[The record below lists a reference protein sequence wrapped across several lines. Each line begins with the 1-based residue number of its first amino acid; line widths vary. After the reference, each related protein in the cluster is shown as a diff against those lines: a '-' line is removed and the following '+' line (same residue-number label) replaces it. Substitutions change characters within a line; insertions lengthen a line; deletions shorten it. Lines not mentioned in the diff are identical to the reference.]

1 LAVRNLKLFNEAL
14 LGKWLWRYGLEREA
28 LWRRV
33 VDGKYSSLESGWS
46 TAVPHGPHG
55 VSLWKNIRGGWAKF
69 ERFIYFKVGNGARIR
84 FWYDTWCG
92 DYPLKDIFPD
102 LYCIARDKE
111 AFVAAHLQLR
121 NNSIHWEVNFTRAAQ
136 DWELESIST
145 FFDLLYSAK
154 ELGRGED
161 KMCWRIGSTTDF
173 EVRLYYQALVPSIG
187 SFPWKSIWQAKIPP
201 RVAFFSWLA
210 SLGKVLTADNLR
222 RRNLIL
228 VSWCCMC
235 KADGESVDHLFLHCA
250 LARELWNMA
259 FSLFGMYWV
268 MPKRI
273 VDVFASW
280 KGRLGRH
287 KNRQIWEAVPHC
299 VMWSLWRERNAR
311 TFEDR
316 ERNILDL
323 KTLFLR
329 TLFDWMAASSLFS
342 FSNLLEFFDYCS
354 IRN

>member
-1 LAVRNLKLFNEAL
+1 MV
-14 LGKWLWRYGLEREA
+14 Y
-28 LWRRV
+28 
-33 VDGKYSSLESGWS
+33 YSDSC
-46 TAVPHGPHG
+46 HGPHG

-69 ERFIYFKVGNGARIR
+69 ERFIYFKVGNGARTR
-84 FWYDTWCG
+84 FWLDTWCG
-92 DYPLKDIFPD
+92 DYPFKDIFPN

-121 NNSIHWEVNFTRAAQ
+121 NSSIHWEVNFTRAAQ

-154 ELGRGED
+154 VLGRGED
-161 KMCWRIGSTTDF
+161 KMCWRIGSTTKF
-173 EVRLYYQALVPSIG
+173 EVCLYYQALVPSIG
-187 SFPWKSIWQAKIPP
+187 SFPWKIIWQAKIPP

-222 RRNLIL
+222 RWNIIL

-235 KADGESVDHLFLHCA
+235 KVDGESMDHLFLHCA
-250 LARELWNMA
+250 LARELWTMV

-268 MPKRI
+268 MPKQI

-287 KNRQIWEAVPHC
+287 KNRHTWEVVPHC

-311 TFEDR
+311 TIEDR
-316 ERNILDL
+316 E
-323 KTLFLR
+323 
-329 TLFDWMAASSLFS
+329 
-342 FSNLLEFFDYCS
+342 
-354 IRN
+354 